1 MATLP
6 DYSINVAQPFMEAL
20 KGYQL
25 GMGFEA
31 AKQQNILQQQ
41 QAQQALQQ
49 QQALQDAQRL
59 VFQKPSAENYARL
72 MTLDPKSSEAYQRAW
87 SARNAEQQET
97 LAADLLKQG
106 AAITSGKPEIA
117 AQYLED
123 KASAIEAQNNGQP
136 TPESQAVRTQARLMK
151 EHPQFAL
158 GQIQALLA
166 VNPLGKSA
174 SEALAKFGEESRA
187 RELQPFKLREQTA
200 TTLVKEAEAKF
211 APEKFLA
218 ELNLTQS
225 QIDQAKAARRAS
237 DAAARAS
244 GATAARAQAEA
255 DQIAAGIIPADK
267 RPDAEAKFR
276 KEYSDQTKGYQEV
289 KSAYGRVLASDQT
302 AAGDIALIFNYMK
315 MLDPGSV
322 VREGEFATAQNAG
335 GVDAKVYNLY
345 NQLMTGERLKPEQ
358 RKMFTKQAENL
369 YTQAGKQEAVVR
381 QGIERIAKGYGLKTE
396 NIFYT
401 PTEEAPKALASFTVT
416 LPNGQV
422 ATFPNQQALDAYKK
436 AAGL

>member
-187 RELQPFKLREQTA
+187 QALQPSALT
-200 TTLVKEAEAKF
+200 EAKAKADKAAVAAKF
-211 APEKFLA
+211 AE
-218 ELNLTQS
+218 
-225 QIDQAKAARRAS
+225 S
-237 DAAARAS
+237 DAVLDLQKK
-244 GATAARAQAEA
+244 GWDITKIQE
-255 DQIAAGIIPADK
+255 DIKIAK
-267 RPDAEAKFR
+267 
-276 KEYSDQTKGYQEV
+276 
-289 KSAYGRVLASDQT
+289 
-302 AAGDIALIFNYMK
+302 
-315 MLDPGSV
+315 
-322 VREGEFATAQNAG
+322 QNAG
-335 GVDAKVYNLY
+335 IAALNAQIAREGNALKREE
-345 NQLMTGERLKPEQ
+345 NQLKLQDMLQKRD
-358 RKMFTKQAENL
+358 A
-369 YTQAGKQEAVVR
+369 AVR
-381 QGIERIAKGYGLKTE
+381 E
-396 NIFYT
+396 
-401 PTEEAPKALASFTVT
+401 
-416 LPNGQV
+416 
-422 ATFPNQQALDAYKK
+422 K
-436 AAGL
+436 AADVESARFNIDNMLNTADRILKNPKLNDVVGTIEGRLPVVLSDEAQDAVALIETLGSQAFLSQIPNVKGMGALSNAEGEKLQNAFQNLGRVQSEKQFRQNLKEAQRLLLKARQNVSRRYGVPESVPDTPAVQTAPADIDALVKKYGGG